1 MKAILGGRIRKG
13 NVIVIRYE
21 GPKGG
26 PGMREML
33 GPTGAIMGAG
43 LGDDVALITDGR
55 FSGGTHGFVVGHIT
69 PEAYSGGALAL
80 VKNGDSITIDAEK
93 NQLVLHVSKAELTK
107 RKKAWRKPK
116 PRYTKGVLAK
126 YASAATSASQG
137 GVTDYNLDV

>member
-1 MKAILGGRIRKG
+1 MKAILSGRIKKG
-13 NVIVIRYE
+13 DIIVIRYE

-69 PEAYSGGALAL
+69 PEAYAGGPLAL
-80 VKNGDSITIDAEK
+80 VKNGDSITIDAEQ
-93 NQLVLHVSKAELTK
+93 NQLLLHVSKSDLVK
-107 RKKAWRKPK
+107 RKKIWRKPK

-126 YASAATSASQG
+126 FASAVTSASQG
-137 GVTDYNLDV
+137 AVTDYNLDV